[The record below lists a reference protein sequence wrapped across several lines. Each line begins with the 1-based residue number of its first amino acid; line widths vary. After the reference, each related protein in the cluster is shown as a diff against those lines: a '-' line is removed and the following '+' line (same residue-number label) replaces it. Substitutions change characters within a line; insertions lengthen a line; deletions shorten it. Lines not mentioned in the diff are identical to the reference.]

1 MFLLSVAVVIAVLV
15 LMANPV
21 AQGEPYDDLPVT
33 PVTRSNTES
42 CRLVIDDSM
51 KRIKDHC
58 GSEVEKVVDIPTS
71 SPHLNY
77 PRIKVPTTAPSV
89 YNPLGRPLY
98 HPPAAHNPVY
108 NNITSTPAP
117 MMSMPSMMS
126 MPPMM
131 PPVQSTMTPSSIAS
145 MAPMEQS
152 TGQPITG
159 GTQTPSNAPLPQA
172 ATVSWSQV

>member
-1 MFLLSVAVVIAVLV
+1 
-15 LMANPV
+15 MANPV

-33 PVTRSNTES
+33 PVTRSSTES

-58 GSEVEKVVDIPTS
+58 GSDVEKVVDIPTS

-117 MMSMPSMMS
+117 MMSMP
-126 MPPMM
+126 PMM

-145 MAPMEQS
+145 MAPMGQS
-152 TGQPITG
+152 TGQPMEQSMGQSMGQSTGQSITG